1 MSTNIKSIT
10 FIKSDGSLLELN
22 FKDCK
27 LLFESLSEI
36 FKSEQLNPKYPE
48 PLIPTY
54 PNPVYPNPIMPPYNP
69 IYPSYPYVT
78 WDDNHTCPTQLLYH
92 HIIPTLS
99 SNN

>member
-54 PNPVYPNPIMPPYNP
+54 PNPYPYIPNP
-69 IYPSYPYVT
+69 YPYPHVT
-78 WDDNHTCPTQLLYH
+78 WDTDHT
-92 HIIPTLS
+92 IPTNQLGPKISLLATS
-99 SNN
+99 SNIQ